1 MRQPGPCSHKAES
14 LAGDPSWRCLW
25 WCYLG
30 SGEAGN
36 EGWRESLG
44 LAHFTQM
51 LNTLLVTTL
60 LLVCL
65 PPPIWIMSTVY
76 ICVNL

>member
-1 MRQPGPCSHKAES
+1 ME
-14 LAGDPSWRCLW
+14 
-25 WCYLG
+25 

-36 EGWRESLG
+36 EDWGASLG

-60 LLVCL
+60 LLLCIPL
-65 PPPIWIMSTVY
+65 PQY
-76 ICVNL
+76 GL